1 MTCALNFLGSKWSKT
16 KRANA
21 FYTKPKPKPNC
32 HKRQKTAIHF
42 AKVRKFLEKVES
54 IQLKIMNPSIFQIS
68 FLIFAEKKETM
79 DYKTVIIEL
88 SNGQTR
94 HIPMYEFDYYAHS
107 NELEHKTEHIIICI
121 DNLSRSFLYATDERG
136 EIENKELITK
146 VSFSK

>member
-1 MTCALNFLGSKWSKT
+1 
-16 KRANA
+16 
-21 FYTKPKPKPNC
+21 
-32 HKRQKTAIHF
+32 
-42 AKVRKFLEKVES
+42 
-54 IQLKIMNPSIFQIS
+54 
-68 FLIFAEKKETM
+68 M

-121 DNLSRSFLYATDERG
+121 DNLSRSFLYETDERG

-146 VSFSK
+146 VSFSNKMQFQNIKANCIPSSIHCYIPQHHNEMDGRTP